1 MCFYHV
7 MKAITLI
14 YVVLYTALC
23 APWNLALAQST
34 LPSTEQ
40 QASTQVA
47 SPSKPKRTVNPES
60 IKRAKLTRLRKD
72 VTLTDDQAT
81 KVKPLIDTYVT
92 ETQEIKADASLDS
105 RSKRQKLAEVRQ
117 KYDSDLDGVLDT
129 EQQQKLSSIKE
140 ERRARLRAARVGK
153 TSAAVEPSGPTAPP
167 TVVQ

>member
-1 MCFYHV
+1 
-7 MKAITLI
+7 MKIQTLI
-14 YVVLYTALC
+14 YVVITCALC
-23 APWNLALAQST
+23 APWNLAFAQSA
-34 LPSTEQ
+34 LPTAEQ

-81 KVKPLIDTYVT
+81 KVKPLIDAYVT
-92 ETQEIKADASLDS
+92 ETQAIKADASLDS

-140 ERRARLRAARVGK
+140 ERRARLRAARAGK
-153 TSAAVEPSGPTAPP
+153 TSAAAEPSGPAVPP